1 MASLHRDPRGKSPF
15 WYCAYT
21 LPNGKRVFRST
32 KQTDHTKAEEFR
44 RGIDRA
50 SKHGA
55 DGNLTESRA
64 RALISEIVEHTL
76 GEPLTF
82 YSAEEWLR
90 QWLDG
95 KRKARATGT
104 YLKYRRTIE
113 SFIESLGPTPT
124 ARESY
129 ARARQSKVEKW
140 IDEMVPMT
148 DKVIGQEMAIVTA
161 TRNAVDVRKWVA
173 SRLMPN
179 EYGNQPGG
187 VTINNQTNVM
197 VVSEERLRHLQELR
211 RKMID
216 GQKSD

>member
-1 MASLHRDPRGKSPF
+1 MRL
-15 WYCAYT
+15 
-21 LPNGKRVFRST
+21 
-32 KQTDHTKAEEFR
+32 
-44 RGIDRA
+44 
-50 SKHGA
+50 
-55 DGNLTESRA
+55 
-64 RALISEIVEHTL
+64 
-76 GEPLTF
+76 
-82 YSAEEWLR
+82 
-90 QWLDG
+90 
-95 KRKARATGT
+95 
-104 YLKYRRTIE
+104 
-113 SFIESLGPTPT
+113 
-124 ARESY
+124 
-129 ARARQSKVEKW
+129 EKW